1 MDPGFKPHIAETRKE
16 LLEIF
21 DKGVA
26 EARGKISAASD
37 DDWSKTWSFK
47 MSGET
52 IISMPRS
59 AVMRSMIM
67 NHMVHHRAQLGV
79 YLRLNEVEIPGMYGP
94 SADDQKHMQAG
105 QS

>member
-1 MDPGFKPHIAETRKE
+1 MDPEFRPHIAATRKE

-21 DKGVA
+21 DKAVA
-26 EARGKISAASD
+26 EARGKIGSASD
-37 DDWSKTWSFK
+37 DTWSKTWSFK
-47 MSGET
+47 MGGQT

-59 AVMRSMIM
+59 AVMRGMIM
-67 NHMVHHRAQLGV
+67 NHMFHHRAQLGV

-94 SADDQKHMQAG
+94 SADDEKRMPAG